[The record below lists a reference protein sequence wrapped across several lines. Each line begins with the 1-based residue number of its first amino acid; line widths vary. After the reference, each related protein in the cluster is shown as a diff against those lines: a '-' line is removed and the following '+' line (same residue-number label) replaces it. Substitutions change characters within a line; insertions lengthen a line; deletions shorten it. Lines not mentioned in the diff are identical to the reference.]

1 MKEMLLI
8 VLSLMVTLASGCAL
22 KEVRSK
28 TKFGPEFRH
37 KGSNR
42 TNEVRWYAQQ
52 GFDFKWEKGITTG
65 VTYRRRDV
73 DGGSGDNDNGVW
85 IDFSFPIWKAPKKA
99 DALALRVVELERRLA
114 RLEVQPERWLA
125 EADSPSRTGEQ

>member
-99 DALALRVVELERRLA
+99 DALARRVVELERRLA
-114 RLEVQPERWLA
+114 QLEVQPERRLA

>member
-1 MKEMLLI
+1 
-8 VLSLMVTLASGCAL
+8 L

-99 DALALRVVELERRLA
+99 DALARRVVELERRLA
-114 RLEVQPERWLA
+114 QLEVHPERRLA